1 MPGKAQEIGKY
12 FRGGR
17 IAIPIVVVA
26 VILFFALGGHRR
38 LMDYAVDETAEY
50 LSGGA
55 EMTGEE
61 PTTESGAARE
71 PEAAVEVAEVGTA
84 ETPASQ
90 VGAEKAEVAAAQADL
105 EEEKAQ
111 ESPPAGEVVKP
122 APPPPRP
129 DATAD
134 KEVAAEPM
142 GKGVTRTK
150 ISVYTASY
158 MRDPFFSLVSAEEA
172 APARLLDVSRAR
184 MVGSVWGESGIIALL
199 EDDGGRSYALK
210 VGDRVINGTVIS
222 VTPASVTF
230 SITLFGMTKS
240 VTLELAEEGEW

>member
-17 IAIPIVVVA
+17 IAIPIVVIA

-61 PTTESGAARE
+61 PTTERAAARE
-71 PEAAVEVAEVGTA
+71 PEAAEVAQVGTA

-90 VGAEKAEVAAAQADL
+90 AEVEKADLAVAQA
-105 EEEKAQ
+105 EPKEEKAR
-111 ESPPAGEVVKP
+111 ESLPAGEVAKP
-122 APPPPRP
+122 APPPPP
-129 DATAD
+129 DVTAD
-134 KEVAAEPM
+134 EEVAAEPVE
-142 GKGVTRTK
+142 KGVTRTK
-150 ISVYTASY
+150 VSVYTASY

-172 APARLLDVSRAR
+172 APAKLLDVSRAR

-199 EDDGGRSYALK
+199 EDDSGRSYALK